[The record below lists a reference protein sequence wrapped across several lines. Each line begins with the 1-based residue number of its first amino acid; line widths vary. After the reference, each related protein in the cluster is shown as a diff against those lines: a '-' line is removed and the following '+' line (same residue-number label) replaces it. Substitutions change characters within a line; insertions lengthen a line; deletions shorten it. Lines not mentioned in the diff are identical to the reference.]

1 MNLTA
6 KDIAFFANGRLN
18 KSTDDKILN
27 ITTDTREIKKGSLFI
42 ALKGE
47 NFDGHSFLEEAFK
60 KGAAAAVSEIESELC
75 DKYPI
80 ILVNSTY
87 KALLDIAKG
96 YRQSLDLK
104 AIAVTGSVGKTTTKD
119 MIYEVLKTEYQTYK
133 TQGNLNN
140 HIGVPKTIFS
150 LEEST
155 KMAVIEMGMNH
166 FNEISPLTKTALP
179 DMAVITGI
187 GVSHIENLGSR
198 ENILKA
204 KLEVLEGMDKTAPV
218 IINSDNDL
226 LGEIKALDE
235 HKIVRCAVY
244 DKTADVKAENLKE
257 TDGGSEFEVFYKG
270 QKLFDATLNVMGE
283 HNVIDALLA
292 VAVGINVGIDAENI
306 KKGLYN
312 FTPSGMRQKIT
323 VKNNI
328 TFIEDCYNASPDSMR
343 ASLSVLSKHSGRKIA
358 VLGDMFE
365 LGEHADAAH
374 LEVAEFAK
382 NKCDVLF
389 TCGEKAKLMHS
400 VFKEAQKECC
410 HFEDKEK
417 LSKAILKTL
426 KEGDSVLFKASHGMH
441 FEKIIENIYSALEG
455 EK

>member
-1 MNLTA
+1 MNLRA

-18 KSTDDKILN
+18 KNTDEKILN

-80 ILVNSTY
+80 ILVDSTY

-104 AIAVTGSVGKTTTKD
+104 AVAVTGSVGKTTTKD

-150 LEEST
+150 LDENT

-204 KLEVLEGMDKTAPV
+204 KLEVLEGMNKNAPV

-235 HKIVRCAVY
+235 HKIIRCAVY
-244 DKTADVKAENLKE
+244 DNTADVKAENLKE
-257 TDGGSEFEVFYKG
+257 TDGKSQFEVFYKG

-292 VAVGINVGIDAENI
+292 VAVGINAGIDAENI

-312 FTPSGMRQKIT
+312 FTPSGMRQIIT

-343 ASLSVLSKHSGRKIA
+343 ASLLVLSKHSGRKIA

-365 LGEHADAAH
+365 LGEHAKAAH

-389 TCGEKAKLMHS
+389 TCGENSKLMHN
-400 VFKEAQKECC
+400 VFKEAQKESF
-410 HFEDKEK
+410 HFENKEK
-417 LSKAILKTL
+417 LSKALLETL